1 MKSGHLD
8 RLPLRTDKATAN
20 KGRKMDLDLNYKE
33 TIDFIINHNEK
44 NLSHNNS
51 EAHKRAARKILIDM
65 IKSLSFVADETGFYS
80 YTENKDGS
88 VSIGEFF
95 RYEDMKYSSD
105 GIRAYMENKSLMDRL
120 NTPAGTPDKKQ
131 PAETTEADGFEDV
144 KKKYFSGIGSKGGRK
159 DKKNK
164 VLKKFVE
171 DYHLRNLD
179 ADFKTAWKAWKK
191 YTEYRPYSEK
201 GNEIYFTDEL
211 CFVNGKSYS
220 KQTVRR
226 YFTAIKKDCRKDAY

>member
-1 MKSGHLD
+1 MY
-8 RLPLRTDKATAN
+8 
-20 KGRKMDLDLNYKE
+20 LDLNYKE

-51 EAHKRAARKILIDM
+51 EAHKRVARKILIDM

-88 VSIGEFF
+88 FSIGEFF

-131 PAETTEADGFEDV
+131 PAETTEAAGNEAGNKAFHKENGRKGGKADKRNKDV
-144 KKKYFSGIGSKGGRK
+144 KT
-159 DKKNK
+159 
-164 VLKKFVE
+164 FVE
-171 DYHLRNLD
+171 NYVLRNQSVSFE
-179 ADFKTAWKAWKK
+179 AAWIDWGKQ
-191 YTEYRPYSEK
+191 YNEESPYK
-201 GNEIYFTDEL
+201 NGTTEIYFTKTHA
-211 CFVNGKSYS
+211 VAYS
-220 KQTVRR
+220 DQKKTIRKQNVKEN
-226 YFTAIKKDCRKDAY
+226 YFNRIKK